1 MLRPYVVLAVL
12 LGTSQAVQAVPTYYF
27 DGQLVFDAGTGALD
41 ITAVITDS
49 ADLSVTPVYTGSSV
63 EFHATFSS
71 ASDSGGVTTGDFTG
85 AGGTDFSFVGGD
97 ATVLLDGSIISLSIL
112 GADGNDFG
120 VLTGE
125 VTPTGGSTLSDFS
138 DPSSVFSLVLN
149 LDTVFSATMF
159 ESSFT
164 GHVDGRLEAVPTTPS
179 ELPVPAAIWLFG
191 SGLLGLVGV
200 ARRRDR

>member
-1 MLRPYVVLAVL
+1 MLKPYVVLAVL

-27 DGQLVFDAGTGALD
+27 DGQLAFDAGTGALD

-71 ASDSGGVTTGDFTG
+71 ASNSSGVTTGDFTG

-97 ATVLLDGSIISLSIL
+97 STVLLDGSIISLSVL

-125 VTPTGGSTLSDFS
+125 VTPTGGTTLFDFS

-149 LDTVFSATMF
+149 LDTMF
-159 ESSFT
+159 DSDFT
-164 GHVDGRLEAVPTTPS
+164 GHVDGRLQPVPDEPS
-179 ELPVPAAIWLFG
+179 AIPVPAAFWLFG
-191 SGLLGLVGV
+191 SGLLGLLGV